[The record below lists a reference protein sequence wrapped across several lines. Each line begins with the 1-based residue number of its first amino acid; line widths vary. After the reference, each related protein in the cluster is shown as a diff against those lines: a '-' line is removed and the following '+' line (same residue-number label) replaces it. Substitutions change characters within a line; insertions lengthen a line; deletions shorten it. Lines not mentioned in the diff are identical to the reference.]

1 MQNPRLASRYAKS
14 LIDLAVEKNQL
25 EAVHSDMQLL
35 KAITRSNAD
44 VVALLRSP
52 VIKADKKVS
61 ILGAILDGKI
71 SAMTSGFIRLLC
83 IKGRESVLAEIA
95 VEFEKQYNIINKIA
109 KVKLTSAAPLEA
121 GQLELIRSKVEGSV
135 SGGQKV
141 QIETSVNPDLI
152 GGFILETGN
161 ELFDA
166 SVVRD
171 LKDIKKQFLK
181 NIYVSDIK

>member
-14 LIDLAVEKNQL
+14 LIDLAVEKDQL
-25 EAVHSDMQLL
+25 AAVHSDMLLL

-52 VIKADKKVS
+52 VIKADKKVK

-71 SAMTSGFIRLLC
+71 SAITSGFIRLLS

-95 VEFEKQYNIINKIA
+95 VEFEKQYNLLNNITR
-109 KVKLTSAAPLEA
+109 VKLTSAAPLEN
-121 GQLELIRSKVEGSV
+121 GQLNLIREKVEASAGR
-135 SGGQKV
+135 KV
-141 QIETSVNPDLI
+141 EIETAVNPELI
-152 GGFILETGN
+152 GGFVLETGN

-166 SVVRD
+166 SVLRD

-181 NIYVSDIK
+181 NIYVSEIR

>member
-14 LIDLAVEKNQL
+14 LIDLAVEKDQL
-25 EAVHSDMQLL
+25 AAVHSDMLLL

-52 VIKADKKVS
+52 VIKADKKVK

-71 SAMTSGFIRLLC
+71 SAITTAFIRLLS

-95 VEFEKQYNIINKIA
+95 VEFEKQYNVLKNITR
-109 KVKLTSAAPLEA
+109 VKLTSAAPLEA
-121 GQLELIRSKVEGSV
+121 GQLNMIREKVEASAGR
-135 SGGQKV
+135 KV
-141 QIETSVNPDLI
+141 EIETVVNPELI
-152 GGFILETGN
+152 GGFVLETGN
-161 ELFDA
+161 DLFDA
-166 SVVRD
+166 SVLRD

-181 NIYVSDIK
+181 NIYVSEIR

>member
-14 LIDLAVEKNQL
+14 LIDLAVEKDQL
-25 EAVHSDMQLL
+25 AAVHSDMLLL

-52 VIKADKKVS
+52 VVKADKKVK

-71 SAMTSGFIRLLC
+71 SAITSGFIRLLA

-95 VEFEKQYNIINKIA
+95 VEFEKQYNILKNITR
-109 KVKLTSAAPLEA
+109 VKLTSAAPLEA
-121 GQLELIRSKVEGSV
+121 GLLNMIREKVETSAGR
-135 SGGQKV
+135 KV
-141 QIETSVNPDLI
+141 EIETAVNPDLI
-152 GGFILETGN
+152 GGFVLETGN

-166 SVVRD
+166 SVLRD

-181 NIYVSDIK
+181 NIYVSEIR

>member
-14 LIDLAVEKNQL
+14 LIDLAVEKDQL
-25 EAVHSDMQLL
+25 AAVHSDMLLL

-52 VIKADKKVS
+52 VIKADKKVK

-71 SAMTSGFIRLLC
+71 SAVTTAFIRLLS

-95 VEFEKQYNIINKIA
+95 VEFEKQYNVLNNITR
-109 KVKLTSAAPLEA
+109 VKLTSAAPLEA
-121 GQLELIRSKVEGSV
+121 GQVNMIREKVEASAGR
-135 SGGQKV
+135 KV
-141 QIETSVNPDLI
+141 EIETVVNPELI
-152 GGFILETGN
+152 GGFVLETGN
-161 ELFDA
+161 DLFDA
-166 SVVRD
+166 SVLRD

-181 NIYVSDIK
+181 NIYVSEIR

>member
-14 LIDLAVEKNQL
+14 LIDLAVEKDQL
-25 EAVHSDMQLL
+25 AAVHSDMLLL

-52 VIKADKKVS
+52 VIKADKKVK

-71 SAMTSGFIRLLC
+71 SAITTAFIRLLS

-95 VEFEKQYNIINKIA
+95 VEFEKQYNVLKNITR
-109 KVKLTSAAPLEA
+109 VKLTSAAPLEA
-121 GQLELIRSKVEGSV
+121 GQVNMIREKVEASAGR
-135 SGGQKV
+135 KV
-141 QIETSVNPDLI
+141 EIETVVNPELI
-152 GGFILETGN
+152 GGFVLETGN
-161 ELFDA
+161 DLFDA
-166 SVVRD
+166 SVLRD

-181 NIYVSDIK
+181 NIYVSEIR

>member
-14 LIDLAVEKNQL
+14 LIDLAVEKDQL
-25 EAVHSDMQLL
+25 AAVHSDMLLL

-52 VIKADKKVS
+52 VVKDDKKVN
-61 ILGAILDGKI
+61 ILCAILDGKI
-71 SAMTSGFIRLLC
+71 SAITSGFIRLLA

-95 VEFEKQYNIINKIA
+95 VEFEKQYNILKNITR
-109 KVKLTSAAPLEA
+109 VKLTSATPLEA
-121 GQLELIRSKVEGSV
+121 GLLNMIREKVETSAGR
-135 SGGQKV
+135 KV
-141 QIETSVNPDLI
+141 EIETAVNPDLI
-152 GGFILETGN
+152 GGFVLETGN

-166 SVVRD
+166 SVLRD

-181 NIYVSDIK
+181 NIYVSEIR

>member
-14 LIDLAVEKNQL
+14 LIDLAVEKDQL
-25 EAVHSDMQLL
+25 AAVHSDMLLL

-52 VIKADKKVS
+52 VIKADKKVK

-71 SAMTSGFIRLLC
+71 SAVTSAFIRLLS

-95 VEFEKQYNIINKIA
+95 GEFEKQYNVLNNITR
-109 KVKLTSAAPLEA
+109 VKLTSAAPLEA
-121 GQLELIRSKVEGSV
+121 GQVNMIREKVEASAGR
-135 SGGQKV
+135 KV
-141 QIETSVNPDLI
+141 EIETVVNPELI
-152 GGFILETGN
+152 GGFVLETGN
-161 ELFDA
+161 DLFDA
-166 SVVRD
+166 SVLRD

-181 NIYVSDIK
+181 NIYVSEIR

>member
-71 SAMTSGFIRLLC
+71 SAITSGFIRLLC

-95 VEFEKQYNIINKIA
+95 VEFEKQYNIINKIT

-121 GQLELIRSKVEGSV
+121 GQLDLIRSKVEATA
-135 SGGQKV
+135 GGQKV

-166 SVVRD
+166 SVARD